1 MKQLKN
7 SWNMVKGYVTSA
19 VVFGIVMAVFL
30 NGVLSMSRRMD
41 QEGTET
47 LRSAIARAC
56 VQCYAIEGRYPPSV
70 QYLEENYGIRIDRNR
85 FHVFYE
91 GFASNIMPDIT
102 VISVSEKEG
111 REFEKAGTAEG
122 PDS

>member
-1 MKQLKN
+1 
-7 SWNMVKGYVTSA
+7 MVKGYVTSV
-19 VVFGIVMAVFL
+19 VVFGIVVGIFL
-30 NGVLSMSRRMD
+30 NGVLSVSNRMN

-47 LRSAIARAC
+47 LRNAIARAC

-102 VISVSEKEG
+102 VISVSEKQFGEMSRG
-111 REFEKAGTAEG
+111 K
-122 PDS
+122 

>member
-1 MKQLKN
+1 MKQWKN
-7 SWNMVKGYVTSA
+7 SWNMVKGYVTSVA
-19 VVFGIVMAVFL
+19 IFGVVMGIFL
-30 NGVLSMSRRMD
+30 NGILSVSSRMN

-111 REFEKAGTAEG
+111 REVEKAGTAER
-122 PDS
+122 PDR

>member
-1 MKQLKN
+1 MKKLKN
-7 SWNMVKGYVTSA
+7 SWNMVKGYLISA
-19 VVFGIVMAVFL
+19 AVFGIVMGVFL
-30 NGVLSMSRRMD
+30 NGVLSMSSRMD

-56 VQCYAIEGRYPPSV
+56 LQCYAIEGRYPPSV

-102 VISVSEKEG
+102 VISIVEG
-111 REFEKAGTAEG
+111 GE
-122 PDS
+122 SI

>member
-30 NGVLSMSRRMD
+30 NGVLSMSRRMN

-85 FHVFYE
+85 FQVFYE

>member
-1 MKQLKN
+1 MKQWKN
-7 SWNMVKGYVTSA
+7 SWNMVKGYVTS
-19 VVFGIVMAVFL
+19 VVIFGIVMGIFL
-30 NGVLSMSRRMD
+30 NGVLSVSNRMNK
-41 QEGTET
+41 EGTET
-47 LRSAIARAC
+47 LRNAIARAC

-111 REFEKAGTAEG
+111 REVEKAGTAER
-122 PDS
+122 PDR

>member
-7 SWNMVKGYVTSA
+7 SWNMVKGYVSS
-19 VVFGIVMAVFL
+19 VVIFGIVMGIFL
-30 NGVLSMSRRMD
+30 NGVLSVSNRMNK
-41 QEGTET
+41 EGTET
-47 LRSAIARAC
+47 LRNAIARAC

-111 REFEKAGTAEG
+111 REVEKAGTAER
-122 PDS
+122 PDR